1 MKSRIIL
8 TLCLLALCA
17 SPVLAAEATA
27 AEADAGTS
35 GAVEAAPDS
44 ELFLAE
50 QGGCS
55 MGQIRELQNWCSQ
68 KADVMSADGSRNCT
82 SRGIHYCHASG
93 GEVSSYDCAISCQS
107 ILLTE

>member
-17 SPVLAAEATA
+17 PPVLAAEGA
-27 AEADAGTS
+27 AGT
-35 GAVEAAPDS
+35 GEAAQAAPDS
-44 ELFLAE
+44 EVFMAE

-68 KADVMSADGSRNCT
+68 KADVMSADGSRSCT
-82 SRGIHYCHASG
+82 SSGIHYCYASG
-93 GEVSSYDCAISCQS
+93 GEVTSYECAISCKS
-107 ILLTE
+107 APLND